1 MALLDTL
8 RQERAQEERALQK
21 RLQQWEQRADALSH
35 ELKQKN
41 DALQGYQQE
50 CSLLK
55 QRITE
60 LERQNGELHTHRSTL
75 EESLEKAHKALETQ
89 RQQTRDSEHWQEQ
102 LWQRMASL
110 QAQLADLPSTFAS
123 SSDDTPETKKPS
135 R

>member
-89 RQQTRDSEHWQEQ
+89 QQQTRDSEHWQEQ

-110 QAQLADLPSTFAS
+110 QAQLADLPSTLAS